1 VKFSQNESQ
10 LLDQLSQNKML
21 TNENT
26 QLKKLMKEIQT
37 DFTQKI
43 SETIQRM
50 TTDFNQ
56 ERLKFKDKLA
66 ELKTEIQLITSQK
79 ADFKSKWVQ
88 NTKSIEEERQKYEIF
103 KRESEKL

>member
-1 VKFSQNESQ
+1 MKFSQNESQ

-56 ERLKFKDKLA
+56 ERLK
-66 ELKTEIQLITSQK
+66 LKHK
-79 ADFKSKWVQ
+79 
-88 NTKSIEEERQKYEIF
+88 
-103 KRESEKL
+103 